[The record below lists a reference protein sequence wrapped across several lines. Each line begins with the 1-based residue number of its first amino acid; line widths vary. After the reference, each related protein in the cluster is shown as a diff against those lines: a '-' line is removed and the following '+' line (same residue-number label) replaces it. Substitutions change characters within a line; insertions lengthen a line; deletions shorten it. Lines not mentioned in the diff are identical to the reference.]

1 MTMSSISP
9 QVKNFRPEVQA
20 LRALAVLLVVAY
32 HLEPSVVPG
41 GYIGV
46 DIFFVI
52 SGFLITSHLLREAER
67 TGRVSL
73 PNFFA
78 GRARRILPAAMLV
91 ILAVV
96 AASFLILPKTL
107 WGELGTQAI
116 ASAFSVQNWVLA
128 ADSVDYLAADQA
140 PGPLQHFWSLG
151 VEEQFYLF
159 WPLLVLSAC
168 LMAKPGPDASGADAF
183 APRRR
188 MLWILFGAAT
198 LLSLGYSAFAGYS
211 GNSAGYF
218 ITTTR
223 IWELAVGGLLAL
235 AVQAHANGALKLPAW
250 ATSWQAR
257 NLAVLAALAAICFA
271 AFSYDALT
279 VFPGIAASIPVLGC
293 AVVIAAGS
301 TRGPGSLHP
310 LVNWAPVQWVG
321 LASYSLYLWH
331 WPLIVFYIELA
342 GSEPGPVQSLALLAG
357 SLLLAWASL
366 KWVETPARH
375 FRPIASSPARSLLA
389 GAVMVGL
396 AASIALLPGA
406 MQQQL
411 VAKEQ
416 RELGAMMQNPPTGFG
431 AASVDQ
437 GAPAF
442 LAGHRQVVPL
452 PATAAEDQP
461 ELGDC
466 VQEPKS
472 TQIKECEFGSE
483 DASYTVALVGDS
495 HAAHWFEAVSGY
507 AQSKGWKVVTYL
519 TNSCPFS
526 DAQRK
531 ADRDGSINCE
541 EAIDQTMDALTSRGD
556 INAVITANWGGA
568 TFTTNAAQGLA
579 TMWSAL
585 EDAGLPVYA
594 IVDTPRPPQNSYAR
608 DCVDENVQDPGKC
621 SFPEAGAYEKGD
633 ATKQA
638 AELEP
643 RVEVLDFSDYFCVDG
658 TCPAVVGNVLVY
670 RDKHHISDTYMRT
683 LAPIFGE
690 RIEAALD
697 SK

>member
-1 MTMSSISP
+1 MTMSSNSP
-9 QVKNFRPEVQA
+9 QVKNFRPEIQA

-67 TGRVSL
+67 TGRVKL
-73 PNFFA
+73 AAFFA

-91 ILAVV
+91 ILVVV
-96 AASFLILPKTL
+96 AASFLILPKTQ
-107 WGELGTQAI
+107 WETLGTQAI

-128 ADSVDYLAADQA
+128 ADSVDYLAADQV

-159 WPLLVLSAC
+159 WPLLVLAVC
-168 LMAKPGPDASGADAF
+168 LMAKPNADPRGDGFAS
-183 APRRR
+183 RRR
-188 MLWILFGAAT
+188 MLWMIFAGIAVV
-198 LLSLGYSAFAGYS
+198 SLCYSAYAGYS
-211 GNSAGYF
+211 GNAAGYF

-223 IWELAVGGLLAL
+223 VWELAVGGLLAL
-235 AVQAHANGALKLPAW
+235 AVQAHANGSLALPAW
-250 ATSWQAR
+250 AMSWQLR

-271 AFSYDALT
+271 AFSYNAQT
-279 VFPGIAASIPVLGC
+279 VFPGIAAAIPVLGC
-293 AVVIAAGS
+293 AVVIAAGN

-331 WPLIVFYIELA
+331 WPLIVFFIELA
-342 GSEPGPVQSLALLAG
+342 GGEPSPWQSVALLAG

-366 KWVETPARH
+366 KWVEAPLRS
-375 FRPIASSPARSLLA
+375 FRPLASSPARSLVA

-396 AASIALLPGA
+396 AASLATLPGT
-406 MQQQL
+406 MQKRL
-411 VAKEQ
+411 VDQERQ
-416 RELGAMMQNPPTGFG
+416 ELTTMMQSPPDGFG
-431 AASVDQ
+431 AASVAQ

-442 LAGHRQVVPL
+442 VAGHQQVVPL

-461 ELGDC
+461 DLGDC

-472 TQIKECEFGSE
+472 MQIKECEFGSK
-483 DASYTVALVGDS
+483 DATYTVALVGDS
-495 HAAHWFEAVSGY
+495 HAAHWFEAVHGY

-519 TNSCPFS
+519 KNSCPFS
-526 DAQRK
+526 AAQRK
-531 ADRDGSINCE
+531 ADQDGSINCE
-541 EAIDQTMDALTSRGD
+541 EAIGQSLQALKTRDD

-568 TFTTNAAQGLA
+568 TFTTDAAKGQA
-579 TMWSAL
+579 AIWSEL

-594 IVDTPRPPQNSYAR
+594 IVDTPRPPQDSYAR
-608 DCVDENVQDPGKC
+608 DCVEENAQDPEKC
-621 SFPEAGAYEKGD
+621 AFPEKGAYEKGD
-633 ATKQA
+633 ATERA

-643 RVEVLDFSDYFCVDG
+643 RVEVLDFSDHFCMEG

-670 RDKHHISDTYMRT
+670 RDKHHISDTYMGT
-683 LAPIFGE
+683 LAPVFGQ
-690 RIEAALD
+690 RIEKALAAN
-697 SK
+697 